1 MAGIINTGNHPKA
14 LWPGV
19 KAWWGQEYNDHE
31 EEFSKLFDND
41 TSDKAYEEDVQ
52 HTGFGLAPV
61 KAQGAGVA
69 YDSNLQGYTTRTTH
83 VAYALGYM
91 VTQEEIADNLYAQ
104 ISKAR
109 APALAR
115 SMRQTKEQV
124 GAAIYNRATN
134 ASYLG
139 GDGVSLLNAFHVQ
152 TSGGTFSN
160 VLATAS
166 QLNEAA
172 LEDMMIQIMGA
183 TDDKGLLINLMP
195 KSLVISK
202 NNWFNAHRV
211 LKSVYQPG
219 NANNDI
225 NVIKATNALPDGIVM
240 NHYLT
245 SATAWYMRTNVK
257 HGMKHYTRQGIEFT
271 QDNDFDTMNVKAK
284 AYERYSFTWT
294 DPRAL
299 YGTAG
304 A

>member
-1 MAGIINTGNHPKA
+1 MSGIITTGNHPKA

-19 KAWWGQEYNDHE
+19 KAWWGQEYNDHQ
-31 EEFSKLFDND
+31 EEFSQLFDKD
-41 TSDKAYEEDVQ
+41 TSEKAYEEDVQ
-52 HTGFGLAPV
+52 HTGFGLAPA

-69 YDSNLQGYTTRTTH
+69 YDSNIQGYTTRTTH

-91 VTQEEIADNLYAQ
+91 VTHEEMKDNLYAQ

-109 APALAR
+109 APSLAR
-115 SMRQTKEQV
+115 SMRQTKENV
-124 GAAIYNRATN
+124 GARVYNRSTD
-134 ASYLG
+134 SGYVG
-139 GDGVSLLNAFHVQ
+139 GDGVTLLNASHPN

-160 VLATAS
+160 ILATAS

-183 TDDKGLLINLMP
+183 EDDKGLLINLMP
-195 KSLVISK
+195 QSLVISK
-202 NNWFNAHRV
+202 ANWFNANRI
-211 LKSVYQPG
+211 LKTTLQPG

-225 NVIKATNALPDGIVM
+225 NVIKATNALPGGIIM

-245 SATAWYMRTNVK
+245 SPTAWYLRTNVK
-257 HGMKHYTRQGIEFT
+257 HGMKYYEREGISFT
-271 QDNDFDTMNVKAK
+271 QDNDFDTMNAKAK

>member
-1 MAGIINTGNHPKA
+1 MAGIITTGNHPKA

-19 KAWWGQEYNDHE
+19 KAWWGQEYDDHE
-31 EEFSKLFDND
+31 EEFSKLFDSE

-52 HTGFGLAPV
+52 HTGFGLATV

-69 YDSNLQGYTTRTTH
+69 YDSSIQGYTTRTTH

-91 VTQEEIADNLYAQ
+91 VTHEEIADNLYEQ

-109 APALAR
+109 VPALAR

-124 GAAIYNRATN
+124 GAAIYNRSVNTG
-134 ASYLG
+134 YVG
-139 GDGVSLLNAFHVQ
+139 GDGLCLLNSAH
-152 TSGGTFSN
+152 TLTNGGTFSN

-172 LEDMMIQIMGA
+172 IEDMLIQIMGA

-195 KSLVISK
+195 RSLVISK

-225 NVIKATNALPDGIVM
+225 NVIKATNALPEGIVM

-245 SATAWYMRTNVK
+245 SATAWYVRTNVK
-257 HGMKHYTRQGIEFT
+257 HGMKHYTRQAIEFT
-271 QDNDFDTMNVKAK
+271 QDNDFDTMNAKAK

>member
-1 MAGIINTGNHPKA
+1 MAGTITTGNHPKA

-19 KAWWGQEYNDHE
+19 KSWWGQEYNDHAE
-31 EEFSKLFDND
+31 EYIHLFDKD
-41 TSDKAYEEDVQ
+41 SSDKAWEEDVQ

-61 KAQGAGVA
+61 KAQGAGVS
-69 YDSNLQGYTTRTTH
+69 YDSNIQGTTTRTTH

-91 VTQEEIADNLYAQ
+91 VTHEEMEDNLYAQ
-104 ISKAR
+104 VSKAR

-115 SMRQTKEQV
+115 SMRQTKENV
-124 GAAIYNRATN
+124 GAGIYNRAFN

-139 GDGVSLLNAFHVQ
+139 GDSLCLINAAH
-152 TSGGTFSN
+152 TNTTGGTFSN

-183 TDDKGLLINLMP
+183 TDDRGLLINLMP
-195 KSLVISK
+195 RSLIISK

-225 NVIKATNALPDGIVM
+225 NVIKATNALPEGIVM
-240 NHYLT
+240 NHYFT
-245 SATAWYMRTNVK
+245 SATAWFIRTNVK
-257 HGMKHYTRQGIEFT
+257 HGMKYYERQGIQFT
-271 QDNDFDTMNVKAK
+271 QDNDFDTMNAKAK

-304 A
+304 V